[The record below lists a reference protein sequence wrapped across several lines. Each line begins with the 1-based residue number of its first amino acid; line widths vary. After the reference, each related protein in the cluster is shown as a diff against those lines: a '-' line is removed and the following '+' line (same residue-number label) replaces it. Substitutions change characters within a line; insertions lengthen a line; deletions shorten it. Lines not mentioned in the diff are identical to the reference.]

1 MNCLKARSLRCWSED
16 ANERHGGSAGFSGL
30 LPRLAVHAEA
40 LSSLESRTEDSK
52 VQPSGHTERQD
63 SVTRASWE

>member
-16 ANERHGGSAGFSGL
+16 ANERHGACWVLGL

-52 VQPSGHTERQD
+52 AQPSGHTERQD